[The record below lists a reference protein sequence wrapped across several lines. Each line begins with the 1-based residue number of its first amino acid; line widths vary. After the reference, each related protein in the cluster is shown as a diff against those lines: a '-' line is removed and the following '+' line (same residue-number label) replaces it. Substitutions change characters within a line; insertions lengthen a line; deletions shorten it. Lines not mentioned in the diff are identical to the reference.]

1 MIYLALAFGLFLA
14 WMWTRSEVL
23 RRGGWRV
30 GAGLLSVALVVVG
43 AVLTIRNDWFIGL
56 PMVMLGL
63 LAALGGRVSRR
74 PRPAGP
80 AAPRDDGMS
89 PAEARAILGVEP
101 SATPAEIKTAYT
113 RLMQRA
119 HPDKGGTAGL
129 AAQLNAARDRLLKG

>member
-30 GAGLLSVALVVVG
+30 GAGLLSVALVVAG

-63 LAALGGRVSRR
+63 LAAFGGRVSRR
-74 PRPAGP
+74 ARTAGP
-80 AAPRDDGMS
+80 VPREDGMS
-89 PAEARAILGVEP
+89 LAEARSLLGV
-101 SATPAEIKTAYT
+101 AADADAAEIRAAYT

-129 AAQLNAARDRLLKG
+129 AAQLNAARDRLLKS